1 MSSVGAYLRGL
12 RQKQGMSVDELS
24 RATRVLHHYLEA
36 LETDDIGSLP
46 APVFTKGFIRA
57 YCQAVGVAPDEA
69 LKLYDR
75 IGVPAPDVT
84 KVPAGAAARV
94 AAVAEVQRRQIVQE
108 PDYLPVTPAG
118 PSLQGEPREKRARGT
133 LLMSFVLLVVL
144 GVAFFAVTLVL
155 QSGRQGDGDP
165 GDRVASQ
172 FPAVTDAQAPSPAAT
187 PVESP
192 APQPAAAMQPA
203 TAAHPAAP
211 TPPAMQPAVQPVK
224 PSPSAPPPSV
234 APVPAVQTAAS
245 SALSGPAVPSA
256 PAAPKPV
263 AAPSA
268 VSLPNATASPSA
280 APAASVANASPVAS
294 ALPAAS
300 SASMAAATTARGLGL
315 PYRLIART
323 TETTWMRVRTED
335 GRTSEETIP
344 ANEIREWISNG
355 PFVITIGNAGGVSLE
370 LNGRPIPRLGASG
383 SVVTR
388 LVLPSDNP

>member
-1 MSSVGAYLRGL
+1 MASVGAYLRRL
-12 RQKQGMSVDELS
+12 REKQGTSIDELS

-36 LETDDIGSLP
+36 LEADNIASLP

-57 YCQAVGVAPDEA
+57 YCQAVGVAPEEA

-75 IGVPAPDVT
+75 MGVPAPDVT
-84 KVPAGAAARV
+84 KVPIGAAR
-94 AAVAEVQRRQIVQE
+94 AASLPPIHGRQIVQE
-108 PDYLPVTPAG
+108 PDYLPVTPTG
-118 PSLQGEPREKRARGT
+118 LPPQGQPREKRARGT
-133 LLMSFVLLVVL
+133 LLVSFVLLVVL
-144 GVAFFAVTLVL
+144 GVAFFAVTLAL
-155 QSGRQGDGDP
+155 QSGRQGDGDASARVP
-165 GDRVASQ
+165 LPQPPVASEA
-172 FPAVTDAQAPSPAAT
+172 PAASPVAAAT

-192 APQPAAAMQPA
+192 VPQPAGA
-203 TAAHPAAP
+203 TQLAKLSSSA
-211 TPPAMQPAVQPVK
+211 T
-224 PSPSAPPPSV
+224 PSAPAPTIAPVAPSV
-234 APVPAVQTAAS
+234 
-245 SALSGPAVPSA
+245 
-256 PAAPKPV
+256 PAAPKPP
-263 AAPSA
+263 AP
-268 VSLPNATASPSA
+268 PSA
-280 APAASVANASPVAS
+280 AAAPNAQTTPVAATTPTPVTGPGAAPTMTAAP

-300 SASMAAATTARGLGL
+300 PAAIAAATTARGLGL

-383 SVVTR
+383 AVITR